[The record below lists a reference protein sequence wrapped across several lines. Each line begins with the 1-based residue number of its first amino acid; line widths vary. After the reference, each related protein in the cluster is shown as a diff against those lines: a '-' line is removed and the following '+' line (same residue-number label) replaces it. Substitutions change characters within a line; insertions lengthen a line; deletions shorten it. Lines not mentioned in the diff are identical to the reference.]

1 MTVAQVLAEFRLGR
15 FLIFVVFIVFI
26 VFIVVVLL
34 GSIALVIPR
43 LWPAFALRR
52 RL

>member
-15 FLIFVVFIVFI
+15 FLIFVVFI